1 MMNGEQKAAFLANR
15 CGKLTASNMWK
26 AMDFKR
32 DGKPT
37 NVRTQ
42 YQHELLAERLTGFS
56 VSHVVTDAM
65 LFGAEHEDEAADAF
79 VALTGREV
87 KLSRTYDHPT
97 IESFAATPDR
107 EIDDG
112 LIEIK
117 VPTSPKFVAWKL
129 AGVVPAEHRPQMLA
143 QLACTG
149 KQWCG
154 FVAYD
159 PRQKEE
165 RHRLFL
171 AKFEPRP
178 EEIAAVEEAAR
189 LFLRELDEMWERFT
203 TQAA

>member
-1 MMNGEQKAAFLANR
+1 MMSSEEKAQFLANR
-15 CGKLTASNMWK
+15 CGKLTASNI
-26 AMDFKR
+26 FKVLDR
-32 DGKPT
+32 KKNGEKT
-37 NVRTQ
+37 AAYVQ

-56 VSHVVTDAM
+56 VPHVVTDAM

-79 VALTGREV
+79 VALTGRDV
-87 KLSRTYDHPT
+87 RLSRTYDHPE

-129 AGVVPAEHRPQMLA
+129 AGIVPLEHRPQMLA
-143 QLACTG
+143 QLACTR
-149 KQWCG
+149 KKWCG

-171 AKFEPRP
+171 AKFEPTP
-178 EEIAAVEEAAR
+178 EEIAAVEDAAR
-189 LFLRELDEMWERFT
+189 SFLAELDAMFEAFT
-203 TQAA
+203 TRAA